1 MSDIFFVWSLATAAI
16 AGIVLGFSY
25 LSLKEAWSIRAVPI
39 TEVVFGTLGMSVMV
53 FADSKFLEYGF
64 PLFRAATIIGA
75 IFVAAS
81 YLALLVFLRMA
92 KHRRHHNNPTVIALV
107 RFTARAG
114 LNFVTLT
121 TMAGGTATAS
131 ALLY

>member
-1 MSDIFFVWSLATAAI
+1 MSDIFFVWSLATAAT

-25 LSLKEAWSIRAVPI
+25 LSMKENWNIRTMPI
-39 TEVVFGTLGMSVMV
+39 AEVILGTLAMIIMGTG
-53 FADSKFLEYGF
+53 DPEFLKYGF
-64 PLFRAATIIGA
+64 PLFRFATIVGA
-75 IFVAAS
+75 IFTAAS

-92 KHRRHHNNPTVIALV
+92 KHRRHHNNPTVIALI

-121 TMAGGTATAS
+121 TMAGGAATVS